1 MCSLRLRRTG
11 PCPESCGPSLVHASI
26 TTMISFFLVDRVYT
40 VCPTGRWGFHL
51 IVDFERLRKIGAN
64 HASLWRCLCGLRR
77 PYFARRHCLGQRHH
91 RCGFRNWTKHISD
104 SAEFARCGKVRS
116 LETSLLEFQMKRLLS
131 LVGVV
136 LFLAAGQASANI
148 VYTFS
153 GVTFDDGGTLT
164 GTFTTNDTFDTLV
177 DFDIT
182 TSPGAGG
189 LGFTYTPLT
198 AGSSST
204 SLPTILVLS
213 TAALDEIL
221 QVTFAGGLT
230 ATGAPILIGT
240 FDSFEQAVPT
250 ARRDIVAGSAIVAP
264 VTVPEPSTLALLA
277 TTGVLGVLTSLR
289 RRRQA

>member
-1 MCSLRLRRTG
+1 
-11 PCPESCGPSLVHASI
+11 
-26 TTMISFFLVDRVYT
+26 
-40 VCPTGRWGFHL
+40 
-51 IVDFERLRKIGAN
+51 
-64 HASLWRCLCGLRR
+64 
-77 PYFARRHCLGQRHH
+77 
-91 RCGFRNWTKHISD
+91 
-104 SAEFARCGKVRS
+104 
-116 LETSLLEFQMKRLLS
+116 MKRLLS
-131 LVGVV
+131 LIGVV

-164 GTFTTNDTFDTLV
+164 GTFTTNDTFNSAAR
-177 DFDIT
+177 FRHHDIAR
-182 TSPGAGG
+182 GRAR
-189 LGFTYTPLT
+189 LHLHPLT

-204 SLPTILVLS
+204 SLPFIIVLS
-213 TAALDEIL
+213 SATPEEIL

-240 FDSFEQAVPT
+240 FDSFEQAGPD

-264 VTVPEPSTLALLA
+264 VTVPEPSTLVLLA